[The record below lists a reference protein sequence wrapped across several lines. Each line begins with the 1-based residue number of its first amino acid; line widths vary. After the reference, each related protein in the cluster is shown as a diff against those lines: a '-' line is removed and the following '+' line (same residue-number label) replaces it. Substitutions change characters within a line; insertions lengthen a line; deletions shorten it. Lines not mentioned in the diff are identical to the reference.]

1 MHAGPGTRRQ
11 ACPAHRQRY
20 NIETI
25 TLGHAKALEVHIDM
39 NHFPKLLSSQIAF
52 DVAETLLEGFDR
64 HYHVFRE
71 AAIEAKPLFEAG
83 DWHALQRL
91 ARERITSY
99 DDRVSECVVR
109 LVDEFDAEHIDDE
122 IWQQIKLHYIGLLT
136 SHRQPE
142 CAETFF
148 NSVCCKILHRSYF
161 NNDFIFV
168 RPAIST
174 DYIENDELAAKP
186 TYRAYYPAKDGLA
199 ATLERIVTNFQLEPP
214 FEDLQRD
221 VQCVMQ
227 ALTEAMGE
235 FKPAPNFQIHAL
247 SSLFFRNKAAYIVG
261 RIINGDLLLPFA
273 IPVRHAQ
280 PGLLALDT
288 VLLQR
293 EQLLIIFSF
302 SHSYFLVDM
311 EVPSAY
317 VQFLRS
323 VMPGKPK
330 AEIYTSVGLQKQ
342 GKNLFYRDL
351 LHHLSHSSDLFVSA
365 PGIKGL
371 VMLVFTLPS
380 FPYVFKLIKDSF
392 PPPKD
397 TTREKIQDKYQLVKR
412 HDRLGRMADT
422 LEYSSVALP
431 LSRLDHALIR
441 ELERDAPS
449 MIEYEG
455 DNLVIRHVY
464 IERRMTPLNLFL
476 QNGTA
481 DDIEHGIREY
491 GDAIKQLMQ
500 ANIFPGDMLY
510 KNFGVTRHG
519 RVVFYDYDEIEY
531 LTDCNVRRVPAPR
544 NEEEEM
550 SGEPWYTVGPH
561 DIFPET
567 YDTFLL
573 GDPRVREAF
582 LRHHADFFDPALWQK
597 HKDQLLQGEI
607 ADFFPYERSAR
618 FCVRYPERFMT
629 DASVHPAARAA

>member
-1 MHAGPGTRRQ
+1 
-11 ACPAHRQRY
+11 
-20 NIETI
+20 
-25 TLGHAKALEVHIDM
+25 M
-39 NHFPKLLSSQIAF
+39 NHFPKLLSSQIGF

-64 HYHVFRE
+64 HYRVFRD
-71 AAIEAKPLFEAG
+71 AAIAAKGLFEAG

-99 DDRVSECVVR
+99 DDRVEECVTR
-109 LVDEFDAEHIDDE
+109 LEDEYDAENIDDE

-136 SHRQPE
+136 AHRQPE

-174 DYIENDELAAKP
+174 EYIENDEPAAKP
-186 TYRAYYPAKDGLA
+186 TYRAYYPGKDGLA
-199 ATLERIVTNFQLEPP
+199 ATLARIVTNFQLEPP
-214 FEDLQRD
+214 FEDLPRD

-227 ALTEAMGE
+227 AITEAFGE
-235 FKPAPNFQIHAL
+235 FKAAPNFQIHVL

-261 RIINGDLLLPFA
+261 RIINGDLVVPFA
-273 IPVRHAQ
+273 VPVRHAQ

-317 VQFLRS
+317 VQFLRTI
-323 VMPGKPK
+323 MPGKPK

-351 LHHLSHSSDLFVSA
+351 LHHLSHSSDKFVIA
-365 PGIKGL
+365 PGIKGM

-380 FPYVFKLIKDSF
+380 FPYVFKLIKDNF
-392 PPPKD
+392 PPPKE
-397 TTREKIQDKYQLVKR
+397 TTRKKIQDKYQLVKR

-431 LSRLDHALIR
+431 LPRLDDALLK
-441 ELERDAPS
+441 ELTKEVPS

-455 DNLVIRHVY
+455 DNLVIRHLY
-464 IERRMTPLNLFL
+464 IERRMTPLNLYL
-476 QNGTA
+476 QNGTLTE
-481 DDIEHGIREY
+481 IEHGIKEY
-491 GDAIKQLMQ
+491 GDAIKELIQ

-531 LTDCNVRRVPAPR
+531 LTDCNVRKVPQAR
-544 NEEEEM
+544 TEEEEM
-550 SGEPWYTVGPH
+550 SGEPWYAIGPH

-567 YDTFLL
+567 YNTFLL
-573 GDPRVREAF
+573 GDPRVRDAF
-582 LRHHADFFDPALWQK
+582 MKHHADFFDPALWQK
-597 HKDQLLQGEI
+597 YKEQILNGEL
-607 ADFFPYERSAR
+607 ADFFPYERSIR
-618 FCVRYPERFMT
+618 FCVRYPERFL
-629 DASVHPAARAA
+629 DGALAARAA

>member
-1 MHAGPGTRRQ
+1 
-11 ACPAHRQRY
+11 
-20 NIETI
+20 
-25 TLGHAKALEVHIDM
+25 M
-39 NHFPKLLSSQIAF
+39 NHFPKLLSSQIGF
-52 DVAETLLEGFDR
+52 DVAQTMLEGFDR
-64 HYHVFRE
+64 HYRVFRD
-71 AAIEAKPLFEAG
+71 AAIRARHLFESA
-83 DWHALQRL
+83 DWHAIQRL

-99 DDRVSECVVR
+99 DDRVQECVE
-109 LVDEFDAEHIDDE
+109 LLEDEYDAENIDNDV
-122 IWQQIKLHYIGLLT
+122 WQQIKLHYIGLLT
-136 SHRQPE
+136 AHRQPE

-174 DYIENDELAAKP
+174 EYIENDEPAAKP
-186 TYRAYYPAKDGLA
+186 TYRAYYPGKDGLA
-199 ATLERIVTNFQLEPP
+199 ATLERIVTNFQLNPP
-214 FEDLQRD
+214 FEDLTRD
-221 VQCVMQ
+221 IGCVLQ
-227 ALTEAMGE
+227 AIHDAFGAFVE
-235 FKPAPNFQIHAL
+235 APNFQIHVL

-273 IPVRHAQ
+273 VPIHYVK

-288 VLLQR
+288 VLLKR

-317 VQFLRS
+317 VEFLGTI
-323 VMPGKPK
+323 MPGKLK

-351 LHHLSHSSDLFVSA
+351 LHHLSHSSDPFIVA

-380 FPYVFKLIKDSF
+380 FPYVFKLIKDRF

-397 TTREKIQDKYQLVKR
+397 TTRAQVEGKYQLVKR

-431 LSRLDHALIR
+431 LARIDDALLR
-441 ELERDAPS
+441 ELRKEVPS
-449 MIEYEG
+449 MLEYEG
-455 DNLVIRHVY
+455 DNLVIEHLY
-464 IERRMTPLNLFL
+464 IERRMVPLNLFL
-476 QNGTA
+476 QNGSD
-481 DDIEHGIREY
+481 DDIDHGIKEY
-491 GDAIKQLMQ
+491 GDAVKELMQ

-519 RVVFYDYDEIEY
+519 RIVFYDYDEIEY
-531 LTDCNVRRVPAPR
+531 LTDCNVRTVPPPR
-544 NEEEEM
+544 NEEDEM
-550 SGEPWYTVGPH
+550 SDEPWYAVGPH

-567 YDTFLL
+567 YGTFLL
-573 GDPRVREAF
+573 GDPRVRRSF
-582 LRHHADFFDPALWQK
+582 IKHHPDFFDPALWQR
-597 HKDQLLQGEI
+597 HKDHLLKGELP
-607 ADFFPYERSAR
+607 DFYPYERSMR
-618 FCVRYPERFMT
+618 FCIRYPERFPSGIDKPT
-629 DASVHPAARAA
+629 LATAPAARAA

>member
-1 MHAGPGTRRQ
+1 
-11 ACPAHRQRY
+11 
-20 NIETI
+20 
-25 TLGHAKALEVHIDM
+25 M
-39 NHFPKLLSSQIAF
+39 NHFPKLLSSQIGF

-64 HYHVFRE
+64 HYRVFRD
-71 AAIEAKPLFEAG
+71 AAIAAKGLFEAG

-99 DDRVSECVVR
+99 DDRVEECVMR
-109 LVDEFDAEHIDDE
+109 LEDEYDAENIDDE

-174 DYIENDELAAKP
+174 EYIENDEPAAKP
-186 TYRAYYPAKDGLA
+186 TYRAYYPSKDGLA

-221 VQCVMQ
+221 VQCLMQ
-227 ALTEAMGE
+227 AINEAFGE
-235 FKPAPNFQIHAL
+235 FKAAPNFQIHVL

-261 RIINGDLLLPFA
+261 RIINGDLVVPFA
-273 IPVRHAQ
+273 VPVRHAS

-317 VQFLRS
+317 IQFLRS
-323 VMPGKPK
+323 IMPGKPK

-351 LHHLSHSSDLFVSA
+351 LHHLSHSSDKFVIA

-380 FPYVFKLIKDSF
+380 FPYVFKLIKDNF
-392 PPPKD
+392 PPPKE
-397 TTREKIQDKYQLVKR
+397 TTRKKIQDKYQLVKR

-431 LSRLDHALIR
+431 LSRLDDALLK
-441 ELERDAPS
+441 ELKKEVAS

-455 DNLVIRHVY
+455 DNLVIRHMY
-464 IERRMTPLNLFL
+464 IERRMTPLNLYL
-476 QNGTA
+476 QNGTPSE
-481 DDIEHGIREY
+481 IEHGIKEY
-491 GDAIKQLMQ
+491 GDAIKQLIQ

-531 LTDCNVRRVPAPR
+531 LTDCNVRKVPQAR
-544 NEEEEM
+544 NEEDEM

-567 YDTFLL
+567 YNTFLL
-573 GDPRVREAF
+573 GDLRVRDAF
-582 LRHHADFFDPALWQK
+582 IKHHADFFDPALWQK
-597 HKDQLLQGEI
+597 HKEEILNGEL
-607 ADFFPYERSAR
+607 ADFFPYEHGIR
-618 FCVRYPERFMT
+618 FCVRYPERFL
-629 DASVHPAARAA
+629 DGAPAARAA